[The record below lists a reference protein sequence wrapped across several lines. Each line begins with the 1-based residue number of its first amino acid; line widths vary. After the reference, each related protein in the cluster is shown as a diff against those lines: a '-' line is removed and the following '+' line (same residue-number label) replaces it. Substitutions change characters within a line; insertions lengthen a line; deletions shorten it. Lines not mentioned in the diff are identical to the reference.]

1 MLHKPFLRVGVNA
14 RQCECYSFGDTRIR
28 SLNWS
33 WCSLTWLDVVSE
45 AIDLVFR
52 RCVDY
57 TSDTYQGIVQR
68 KPSFELRELVAQYM
82 DERCTEG
89 VARSK
94 DLGAAPVVLKEMTT
108 TNSKTAITSPTQG
121 AQYFS
126 RAALSSEG
134 SLKCPCFPD
143 CQDAIPTPP
152 SYSLESPGSRLNER
166 MG

>member
-1 MLHKPFLRVGVNA
+1 MVFMLHKPFLRVGVNA

-94 DLGAAPVVLKEMTT
+94 DLGAAPVVLKR
-108 TNSKTAITSPTQG
+108 NDNNKQ
-121 AQYFS
+121 QDRHYFANA
-126 RAALSSEG
+126 RSSV
-134 SLKCPCFPD
+134 LLPCR
-143 CQDAIPTPP
+143 T
-152 SYSLESPGSRLNER
+152 LERGQP
-166 MG
+166 